1 MKKELPGHIKKAF
14 KSVDH
19 FLPVVDLI
27 VELVDARMP
36 NGSRLKGFI
45 NRLGKASVI
54 ALAKSDLAEEG
65 ETRRWI
71 NRFTKEGQT
80 CVSLD
85 CRDRSSVKNLAKII
99 RAVAFTSK
107 PGQKV
112 PSRKVRRVMIIGIP
126 NVGKS
131 TLINSLAGRSAAR
144 AANMPGVT
152 RSIQWIKLPGELEL
166 LDLPGILDYG
176 VLRRGDILRLINTI
190 PGRDEDTYSQSK
202 TLCEI
207 LKLSN
212 NQNILPG
219 FSDSGENYDRFIAAY
234 AQKMNFCIKG
244 GEPDVDR
251 AATDV
256 IKRFQAGGFGRVTL
270 EKADNDFSDLFTETK
285 RPSSEI
291 PEDAFTIREQDKK

>member
-19 FLPVVDLI
+19 FLPVVDVI

-36 NGSRLKGFI
+36 NGSRIKDFVK
-45 NRLGKASVI
+45 RLGKTSVI
-54 ALAKSDLAEEG
+54 ALAKSDLADAG

-71 NRFTKEGQT
+71 DRFRDEGLT
-80 CVSLD
+80 GVSLD
-85 CRDRSSVKNLAKII
+85 CRDRSSVKSLAKLIHN
-99 RAVAFTSK
+99 AAFTLK
-107 PGQKV
+107 PGVKA
-112 PSRKVRRVMIIGIP
+112 PARKVRRVMIIGIP

-176 VLRRGDILRLINTI
+176 LLRRGDILRLINTI

-202 TLCEI
+202 TLCDI
-207 LKLSN
+207 LVYSN
-212 NQNILPG
+212 NQAILPG
-219 FSDSGENYDRFIAAY
+219 FIEANSNFDQFVADY
-234 AQKMNFCIKG
+234 ARRMNFCARG
-244 GEPDVDR
+244 NEPDIGR
-251 AATDV
+251 AATDI
-256 IKRFQAGGFGRVTL
+256 IKRFQSGGFGRVTL
-270 EKADNDFSDLFTETK
+270 ERAASDFTELFTE
-285 RPSSEI
+285 RIEPEAGI
-291 PEDAFTIREQDKK
+291 PDDED

>member
-1 MKKELPGHIKKAF
+1 MNKELPGHIKKAF

-19 FLPVVDLI
+19 YLPVVDVI

-36 NGSRLKGFI
+36 NGSRLKGFVK
-45 NRLGKASVI
+45 RLGKTSVI
-54 ALAKSDLAEEG
+54 ALAKSDLADAA
-65 ETRRWI
+65 ETRNWI
-71 NRFTKEGQT
+71 ERFRSEGQT
-80 CVSLD
+80 CVALD
-85 CRDRSSVKNLAKII
+85 CRDRSSVKNLAKLI
-99 RAVAFTSK
+99 RNAAFTVK
-107 PGQKV
+107 PGMKT
-112 PSRKVRRVMIIGIP
+112 PARKVRRVMIIGIP

-166 LDLPGILDYG
+166 LDLPGILDYSL
-176 VLRRGDILRLINTI
+176 LRRGDILKLINTI

-207 LKLSN
+207 LAYSG
-212 NQNILPG
+212 NQGILPG
-219 FSDSGENYDRFIAAY
+219 FVEADGNFDRFVADY
-234 AQKMNFCIKG
+234 ARRMNFCARG
-244 GEPDVDR
+244 NEPDTVR

-270 EKADNDFSDLFTETK
+270 EKAASDFTGLFAQNE
-285 RPSSEI
+285 PAADESA
-291 PEDAFTIREQDKK
+291 EDDEN

>member
-19 FLPVVDLI
+19 FLPVVDVI

-36 NGSRLKGFI
+36 NGSRLRDFV
-45 NRLGKASVI
+45 NRLDKTSVI
-54 ALAKSDLAEEG
+54 ALAKSDLADEA
-65 ETRRWI
+65 ETKRWME
-71 NRFTKEGQT
+71 RFRSEGQM
-80 CVSLD
+80 CVALD

-99 RAVAFTSK
+99 RSVAFTSK
-107 PGQKV
+107 PGQKT
-112 PSRKVRRVMIIGIP
+112 PARKVRRVMIIGIP

-152 RSIQWIKLPGELEL
+152 RSIQWIKLAGELEL

-176 VLRRGDILRLINTI
+176 LLRRGDILRLINTI

-207 LKLSN
+207 LTLSGNQGKLPCF
-212 NQNILPG
+212 IE
-219 FSDSGENYDRFIAAY
+219 SGENFDRFVAEY
-234 AQKMNFCIKG
+234 ARKMNFCIKG
-244 GEPDVDR
+244 GEPDIER
-251 AATDV
+251 AATDI

-270 EKADNDFSDLFTETK
+270 EKADNDFADLFNEPAHTDQET
-285 RPSSEI
+285 S
-291 PEDAFTIREQDKK
+291 DNGY

>member
-36 NGSRLKGFI
+36 NGSRIKGFI

-54 ALAKSDLAEEG
+54 ALAKSDLADEG

-71 NRFTKEGQT
+71 ERFRREGQT

-99 RAVAFTSK
+99 RAVAFTCK

-112 PSRKVRRVMIIGIP
+112 PARKVRRVMIIGIP

-131 TLINSLAGRSAAR
+131 TLINSLAGRSAAK

-207 LKLSN
+207 LSLSN

-219 FSDSGENYDRFIAAY
+219 FCDAGENYDRFIAAY

-256 IKRFQAGGFGRVTL
+256 IKRFQAAGFGRVTL
-270 EKADNDFSDLFTETK
+270 EKADNDFTELFAEVK
-285 RPSSEI
+285 QPFLGSSE
-291 PEDAFTIREQDKK
+291 

>member
-19 FLPVVDLI
+19 FLPVVDVI

-36 NGSRLKGFI
+36 NGSRIKDFVK
-45 NRLGKASVI
+45 RLGKTSVI
-54 ALAKSDLAEEG
+54 ALAKSDLADAG

-71 NRFTKEGQT
+71 DRFRDEGLT
-80 CVSLD
+80 GVSLD
-85 CRDRSSVKNLAKII
+85 CRDRSSVKSLAKLIHN
-99 RAVAFTSK
+99 AAFTLK
-107 PGQKV
+107 PGVKA
-112 PSRKVRRVMIIGIP
+112 PARKVRRVMIIGIP

-176 VLRRGDILRLINTI
+176 LLRRGDILRLINTI

-207 LKLSN
+207 LVYSN
-212 NQNILPG
+212 NQAILPG
-219 FSDSGENYDRFIAAY
+219 FAEADGNFDQFVADY
-234 AQKMNFCIKG
+234 ARRMNFCARG
-244 GEPDVDR
+244 NEPDIAR
-251 AATDV
+251 AATDI
-256 IKRFQAGGFGRVTL
+256 IKRFQSGGFGRVTL
-270 EKADNDFSDLFTETK
+270 ERAGSDFTELF
-285 RPSSEI
+285 SERIEAEAGI
-291 PEDAFTIREQDKK
+291 PDDED

>member
-1 MKKELPGHIKKAF
+1 MKKEIPGHIKKAF

-19 FLPVVDLI
+19 FLPVVDVI

-36 NGSRLKGFI
+36 NGSRLKGFV
-45 NRLGKASVI
+45 NRLGKTSVI

-71 NRFTKEGQT
+71 ERFRKEGQT
-80 CVSLD
+80 CVSVD
-85 CRDRSSVKNLAKII
+85 CRDRSSVKNLSKLI
-99 RAVAFTSK
+99 RNAAFEVR
-107 PGQKV
+107 PGFKT
-112 PSRKVRRVMIIGIP
+112 PARKVRRVMIIGVP

-152 RSIQWIKLPGELEL
+152 RSIQWIKLAGELEL

-176 VLRRGDILRLINTI
+176 LLRRGDILKLINTI

-207 LKLSN
+207 LVYSG
-212 NQNILPG
+212 NQKILPG
-219 FSDSGENYDRFIAAY
+219 FVEADGSYDRFIADY
-234 AQKMNFCIKG
+234 ARRMNFCAKG
-244 GEPDVDR
+244 NEPDIER

-270 EKADNDFSDLFTETK
+270 ERADSDFTELFAEMAENEAGK
-285 RPSSEI
+285 LD
-291 PEDAFTIREQDKK
+291 DAD